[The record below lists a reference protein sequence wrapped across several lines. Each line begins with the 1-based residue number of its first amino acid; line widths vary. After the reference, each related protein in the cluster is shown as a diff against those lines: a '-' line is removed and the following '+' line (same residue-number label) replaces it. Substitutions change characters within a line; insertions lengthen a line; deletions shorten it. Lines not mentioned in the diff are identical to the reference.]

1 MRKSAVADIATE
13 ALIGKLRQRIVRDV
27 GLLASDEPTLAV
39 LSALALSCFWSDYI
53 IPEGP
58 EESVYISNILDR
70 LNSHAPPCT
79 LGVEAHLLGLACYRP
94 LSELGVADG
103 ILGEA
108 SGPFLDSLLLESIHN
123 PRQEEKIKSGII
135 KLTELEGGVSKRVK
149 EQYEKSPYPRWRVN
163 KIKQRR
169 ALPAA
174 HILSNIGCANGLNEY
189 TLEGAPKILVA
200 GCGTGQHALA
210 VHSRFIHSGVDAFD
224 LCETSLAYAIRKTN
238 ELQIEDLSYYQ
249 ADINLIG
256 GWAKRFDLIE
266 CCGVL
271 HHLASPING
280 WRNLEALLNP
290 GGLMKIALYSSRAR
304 QGFNDSRHE
313 TSRFIENL
321 DLNKMKS
328 LRYDIIKSEVDPSL
342 SYKDVQ
348 AEAKNVARQHPIT
361 SLDFYNTNEVRD
373 LLFHEQE
380 HQFDLPEIQQSLGAL
395 NLKFLGME
403 VNHPIRNSFVSSF
416 GKKAL
421 HSLEAW
427 HDFELSYPDTFRGM
441 YQMWFQKHQ

>member
-1 MRKSAVADIATE
+1 
-13 ALIGKLRQRIVRDV
+13 
-27 GLLASDEPTLAV
+27 
-39 LSALALSCFWSDYI
+39 
-53 IPEGP
+53 
-58 EESVYISNILDR
+58 
-70 LNSHAPPCT
+70 
-79 LGVEAHLLGLACYRP
+79 
-94 LSELGVADG
+94 
-103 ILGEA
+103 
-108 SGPFLDSLLLESIHN
+108 
-123 PRQEEKIKSGII
+123 
-135 KLTELEGGVSKRVK
+135 
-149 EQYEKSPYPRWRVN
+149 
-163 KIKQRR
+163 
-169 ALPAA
+169 
-174 HILSNIGCANGLNEY
+174 
-189 TLEGAPKILVA
+189 
-200 GCGTGQHALA
+200 
-210 VHSRFIHSGVDAFD
+210 
-224 LCETSLAYAIRKTN
+224 
-238 ELQIEDLSYYQ
+238 
-249 ADINLIG
+249 
-256 GWAKRFDLIE
+256 
-266 CCGVL
+266 
-271 HHLASPING
+271 
-280 WRNLEALLNP
+280 
-290 GGLMKIALYSSRAR
+290 MKIALYSSRAR